1 MNKGRRKQ
9 LTDISGN
16 LEDLKCDLELLR
28 DEEQEYYDKMP
39 ESMQGGEKGSKAEEA
54 VEAMDTAI
62 SEIEDVISN
71 IENAQ
76 Q

>member
-1 MNKGRRKQ
+1 MNKDRRKQ
-9 LTDISGN
+9 LADISGH

-28 DEEQEYYDKMP
+28 DEEQGYLDNMP

-62 SEIEDVISN
+62 SEIENVIEN